1 MIAQPLSVSHK
12 CECHWVAPVSK
23 KALPTL
29 LVLKWRAADIAAVR
43 MTLKVFGDDVVGANI
58 STLRRRV
65 DALHMDNKE
74 MKFKE

>member
-1 MIAQPLSVSHK
+1 MYSQTFIVGP
-12 CECHWVAPVSK
+12 
-23 KALPTL
+23 
-29 LVLKWRAADIAAVR
+29 
-43 MTLKVFGDDVVGANI
+43 MTLKVFGDDVFGANI